1 MQYFHLK
8 AGLERIAKRE
18 ATGEQ
23 GIEEYAQS
31 PHILGWMGMCVREQN
46 LGRGIRQRAWLR

>member
-8 AGLERIAKRE
+8 TGLERIAKRE
-18 ATGEQ
+18 TTGEQ

-31 PHILGWMGMCVREQN
+31 PHILG
-46 LGRGIRQRAWLR
+46 

>member
-18 ATGEQ
+18 TTGEQ